1 MSSIVRFKLRQGV
14 TDAEISLVNDRLGA
28 LVGKCGSFL
37 TAGYFDD
44 WAKDI
49 NENPDSPQAH
59 MKPASPEYLRK
70 VFGSTMEVGALD
82 IDVSYGRTDSQTAY
96 ALASAM
102 LNEPLLFGVLAFE
115 NDFLEFWG
123 LANEW
128 SDESGVARLDIR
140 PLAAM
145 VTFYDPGTL
154 NQSRKE
160 FPKDG
165 VVIFRSWGNSEVC
178 VVHGETDYPVAMKDD
193 KYVEREH
200 NFLYRDEKGRFY
212 LTVPKADPSFTAE
225 DIDRFHRRAS
235 DLGVVCHPEAFAVC
249 LYQSK
254 ITKPAIRAFKE
265 KDFRSA
271 IPETECL
278 QMLWATR
285 NRMDDSVA
293 ENLRFEFDER
303 GVATVS
309 DVSLRRNG
317 DVSTLAYVMT
327 MLVAK
332 YEYDPNKIN
341 RLLKRASDQTISDS
355 IEKAFEMKADS
366 DKQESSAKAPK
377 MR

>member
-1 MSSIVRFKLRQGV
+1 MVSFKLRPGT
-14 TDAEISLVNDRLGA
+14 TDPEISAVNDRLGR
-28 LVGKCGSFL
+28 LKEKCGFFL
-37 TAGYFDD
+37 TSDYFDD

-59 MKPASPEYLRK
+59 LKPASPEYLK
-70 VFGSTMEVGALD
+70 KLFGATMEVGALS
-82 IDVSYGRTDSQTAY
+82 IDVSRGRTDAETAY
-96 ALASAM
+96 AFASAM
-102 LNEPLLFGVLAFE
+102 LSEPLLFGVKAFE
-115 NDFLEFWG
+115 YDFLKFWE

-128 SDESGVARLDIR
+128 SDESGAARLDMR
-140 PLAAM
+140 PLAAL
-145 VTFYDPGTL
+145 VTFYDEGTPNL
-154 NQSRKE
+154 SRKE

-165 VVIFRSWGNSEVC
+165 VVVFRSWGNSEVC
-178 VVHGETDYPVAMKDD
+178 VVYGETDCPVFMKDD
-193 KYVEREH
+193 KYVENGFNH
-200 NFLYRDEKGRFY
+200 LYKDEKGRAY
-212 LTVPKADPSFTAE
+212 LTVPRFDSSFTAE
-225 DIDRFHRRAS
+225 DIDRFHRRAG

-341 RLLKRASDQTISDS
+341 RLLNRAPDQTISS
-355 IEKAFEMKADS
+355 ALEKAVEIKIDTGE
-366 DKQESSAKAPK
+366 QELPDAKTSPK